1 MVKRGMEKKKKS
13 KKWRWGMESGSQN
26 LEKFFQDLGRGCSE
40 EEWARL
46 GPPRPTKE
54 KQVQRHWNWPRAGE
68 GVVEGVKLSACTKG
82 YYCKIIIWL
91 LVMFFVMRFIII
103 FLAIS
108 VDKTRTFLYIKF
120 LKNFKD
126 KIHYEYI
133 LILPIQIKEK
143 RVYLTFSIL
152 NMSFLPHQ

>member
-1 MVKRGMEKKKKS
+1 
-13 KKWRWGMESGSQN
+13 
-26 LEKFFQDLGRGCSE
+26 
-40 EEWARL
+40 
-46 GPPRPTKE
+46 
-54 KQVQRHWNWPRAGE
+54 
-68 GVVEGVKLSACTKG
+68 
-82 YYCKIIIWL
+82 
-91 LVMFFVMRFIII
+91 MFFVMRFIII

-133 LILPIQIKEK
+133 LTLPIQIKEK